1 MINPTITS
9 LELVREISKSIQTFH
24 HHYHILYDIAAQFYP
39 DGCNYLEI
47 GTFKGASSALMI
59 TRPNTNIVTIDT
71 GKYVKKDEVISNISK
86 FNFCNNN
93 FWYFEKDS
101 HKVATRY
108 AIEEFMPLVDI
119 LFIDGDHSENGIFD
133 DFCIY
138 KSIIKKGGFIVF
150 DDYNDRVHNPQVNN
164 VVNFILDTMEEGK
177 FDTIGFLDN
186 TLKADPD
193 QKDGNCFIIR
203 KL

>member
-119 LFIDGDHSENGIFD
+119 LFIDGDHSYSGCKKDIQSWLPKIKQGGWIGGHD
-133 DFCIY
+133 Y
-138 KSIIKKGGFIVF
+138 KHPNFNSQVHLAVDELFPNIEL
-150 DDYNDRVHNPQVNN
+150 DSDYSWFVKVR
-164 VVNFILDTMEEGK
+164 
-177 FDTIGFLDN
+177 
-186 TLKADPD
+186 
-193 QKDGNCFIIR
+193 
-203 KL
+203 